1 MNPHQ
6 TIVPAFYKCVLD
18 KGYTLIAYP
27 CFFIHVF
34 IFFAKFGIQQ
44 KVLPILFKLETA
56 LLKSLFL
63 ALFYH
68 SGDIS
73 VRGEKE
79 GRSEANQIKTFR
91 VPGFLKR
98 RRLDRL
104 KKNPTTERS
113 KDSIMKKVAT
123 IWT

>member
-1 MNPHQ
+1 MA
-6 TIVPAFYKCVLD
+6 VFVSCYRVLIT
-18 KGYTLIAYP
+18 GYSLNRLP
-27 CFFIHVF
+27 VFFHTRLH
-34 IFFAKFGIQQ
+34 FFAKFGIQQ

-113 KDSIMKKVAT
+113 NESIMKKVAT